1 MLMSGRS
8 RSVRFGKPLQQARP
22 RNSPSARARN
32 ACCRVRPRFNL
43 LEMADPPFEINLAE
57 VSTLDERQ
65 EFVSMVGVQAM
76 VRATCLQVIWFVI
89 GCQEVARKRATRVR
103 LPRHATTLSYLTRR
117 TSR

>member
-1 MLMSGRS
+1 
-8 RSVRFGKPLQQARP
+8 
-22 RNSPSARARN
+22 
-32 ACCRVRPRFNL
+32 
-43 LEMADPPFEINLAE
+43 MADPPFEINLAE

-89 GCQEVARKRATRVR
+89 GCQEVARKRAIRVR